1 MIAGLIGR
9 KAGMT
14 QVFAENGAAVPV
26 TVLVAGPCV
35 VLEVKTSEKHGYEA
49 AQLGLLEKKRITTNK
64 PQEGHA
70 KKHGAPPVRIVREF
84 SYDTKPEP
92 GEKVTVEI
100 FKGMKYV
107 DVSGTTKGR
116 GFTGVV
122 KRWGFKGGPKSH
134 GSMFHRA
141 PGSIGASSFPSR
153 VWKGMKMAGRYG
165 NERVTV
171 QNLEVIKVDPEK
183 NLLLVRGAVPGHR
196 KGYVLISRAVKK
208 HA

>member
-49 AQLGLLEKKRITTNK
+49 AQLGLLEKKRITVNK
-64 PQEGHA
+64 PREGHA

-153 VWKGMKMAGRYG
+153 VWKGMKMGGRYG

-196 KGYVLISRAVKK
+196 KGYVLINRAVKK

>member
-1 MIAGLIGR
+1 MVAGLIGR
-9 KAGMT
+9 KVGMT

-26 TVLVAGPCV
+26 TVLEAGPCV

-49 AQLGLLEKKRITTNK
+49 AQLGLLEKKRVTK

-70 KKHGAPPVRIVREF
+70 KKHGAPPVRVVREF
-84 SYDTKPEP
+84 AYDAKPEP

-100 FKGMKYV
+100 FKDMKYV
-107 DVSGTTKGR
+107 DVSGTSKGR

-153 VWKGMKMAGRYG
+153 VWKGMKMGGRYG
-165 NERVTV
+165 NTRVTV
-171 QNLEVIKVDPEK
+171 QSLEVIKVDPEK
-183 NLLLVRGAVPGHR
+183 NLLLVKGAVPGHR
-196 KGYVLISRAVKK
+196 KGYVLIRRAVKK

>member
-1 MIAGLIGR
+1 MVTGLIGR

-14 QVFAENGAAVPV
+14 QVFAEDGAAVPV

-49 AQLGLLEKKRITTNK
+49 AQLGLLENKSVTK

-70 KKHGAPPVRIVREF
+70 KKHGAPPTRIVREF
-84 SYDTKPEP
+84 AYDTKPEP
-92 GEKVTVEI
+92 GEKITVEI
-100 FKGMKYV
+100 FKDMKYV
-107 DVSGTTKGR
+107 DVSGTSKGR
-116 GFTGVV
+116 GFTGVI

-134 GSMFHRA
+134 GSMFHRE

-153 VWKGMKMAGRYG
+153 VWKGMKMGGRYG
-165 NERVTV
+165 NKRATA

-196 KGYVLISRAVKK
+196 KGYVLIRRAVKK